1 MSCPANRKGNE
12 MAKEYAIHSAQVHA
26 VVNGRWVVDTDK
38 RKVRVMARA
47 EGYAM
52 VRRNGCGPYV
62 VCEKELSPPPVHQ
75 EEEK

>member
-1 MSCPANRKGNE
+1 MS
-12 MAKEYAIHSAQVHA
+12 KEYAIHNEKCHRIEQ
-26 VVNGRWVVDTDK
+26 GRWVVADDK

-52 VRRNGCGPYV
+52 VRRPGCAPYV
-62 VCEKELSPPPVHQ
+62 VSEKELSPPPVHQ